1 MSRKHIDAEALAIA
15 LVEGDVGAL
24 SRAIT
29 LIESTLPEDRVRA
42 TTLLARL
49 HAHTGEAVRLG
60 ISGVPG
66 VGKSTL
72 IEALGM
78 HLVNEGSKVA
88 VLAVDPTSMRSGG
101 SILGDKTRMQELAHH
116 PQAFIRPSPTSGA
129 LGGVAATT
137 RDSIL
142 LCEAAGFDV
151 VLVETVGVG
160 QSEVTVAGMVDCFLV
175 LMLAGAGDELQ
186 GIKRGIL
193 ELVDVLS
200 INKSDGENEQ
210 ASKLAAAEYR
220 RALQLMSPRT
230 PGWVVPV
237 RNSSALHGAGVSEVW
252 GAVLTHRQHL
262 MDTGFLVEQR
272 TAQQVESLERM
283 IESGVMSAMRSDP
296 KVQAELDEVVLELRA
311 GTMTP
316 RSAAE
321 RVLASYLSRG

>member
-1 MSRKHIDAEALAIA
+1 MTRKEIDVDALGAA
-15 LVEGDVGAL
+15 LVTGDVGAL

-29 LIESTLPEDRVRA
+29 LIESTLPEDRSRA
-42 TTLLARL
+42 TTLLAQL
-49 HAHTGEAVRLG
+49 HARTGDAVRLG

-66 VGKSTL
+66 VGKSTF
-72 IEALGM
+72 IEALGT
-78 HLVNEGSKVA
+78 HLVNGGAKVA
-88 VLAVDPTSMRSGG
+88 VLAVDPTSTRSGG

-116 PQAFIRPSPTSGA
+116 PLAFIRPSPTSGA

-160 QSEVTVAGMVDCFLV
+160 QSEITVAGMVDCFLV

-193 ELVDVLS
+193 ELVDVLA

-210 ASKLAAAEYR
+210 PSKLAAAEYR
-220 RALQLMSPRT
+220 RALKLMSPRT

-237 RNSSALHGAGVSEVW
+237 HNSSALNGAGIPELW
-252 GAVLTHRQHL
+252 DQALAHREHL
-262 MDTGFLVEQR
+262 VASGFLEQQR
-272 TAQQVESLERM
+272 AAQELESLEKLLEAGLM
-283 IESGVMSAMRSDP
+283 LAMREDST
-296 KVQAELDEVVLELRA
+296 VQAKLDEVVLELRA

-321 RVLASYLSRG
+321 RVLASFLARG

>member
-1 MSRKHIDAEALAIA
+1 MSRKEIDVDALGAA
-15 LVEGDVGAL
+15 LVGGDVGAL

-29 LIESTLPEDRVRA
+29 LIESTLPEDRSRA
-42 TTLLARL
+42 TTLLAQL
-49 HAHTGEAVRLG
+49 HPRTGDAVRLG

-66 VGKSTL
+66 VGKSTF
-72 IEALGM
+72 IEALGT
-78 HLVNEGSKVA
+78 HLVTGGAKVA
-88 VLAVDPTSMRSGG
+88 VLAVDPTSTRTGG
-101 SILGDKTRMQELAHH
+101 SILGDKTRMQQLAHH

-137 RDSIL
+137 RESIL

-160 QSEVTVAGMVDCFLV
+160 QSEITVAGMVDCFLV

-193 ELVDVLS
+193 ELVDVLA

-210 ASKLAAAEYR
+210 PSKLAAAEYR
-220 RALQLMSPRT
+220 RALKLMSPRT

-237 RNSSALHGAGVSEVW
+237 QNSSALSGAGIPELWDQVI
-252 GAVLTHRQHL
+252 AHREHL
-262 MDTGFLVEQR
+262 VGSGFLGQQR
-272 TAQQVESLERM
+272 AAQELESLEKILEAGLM
-283 IESGVMSAMRSDP
+283 LAMREDSA
-296 KVQAELDEVVLELRA
+296 VQAKLDEMMTELRA
-311 GTMTP
+311 GAVTP

-321 RVLASYLSRG
+321 RVLASFLDRG